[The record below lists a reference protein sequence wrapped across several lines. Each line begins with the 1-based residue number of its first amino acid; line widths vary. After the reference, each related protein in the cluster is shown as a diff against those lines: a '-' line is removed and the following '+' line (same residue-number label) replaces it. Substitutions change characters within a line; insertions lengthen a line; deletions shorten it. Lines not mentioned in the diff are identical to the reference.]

1 MASVVQ
7 GLLLSV
13 WVCMSE
19 SDGDPRPGQKAAY
32 SFFFPLEHWVRDGQL
47 VLGALGIFL
56 GCSFGFAWWSRM
68 SAFFCPQD
76 LIVFLQKLHT
86 LVGL

>member
-32 SFFFPLEHWVRDGQL
+32 SFSFPLEHWVRDGQL

-68 SAFFCPQD
+68 SAFFLAPRPNCVPT
-76 LIVFLQKLHT
+76 KTPHPC
-86 LVGL
+86 GP